1 MKLPSP
7 IIQCHH
13 HGINNRIALFVI
25 DTQFRHLSLEV
36 PVFIWAR
43 RFASKTALA
52 SGSRE
57 PSPQRSWPCGLRSL
71 AQSIEQAAFPE

>member
-36 PVFIWAR
+36 PVFVWGASPA
-43 RFASKTALA
+43 FADS
-52 SGSRE
+52 
-57 PSPQRSWPCGLRSL
+57 LRSRAL
-71 AQSIEQAAFPE
+71 VNRARTRSRPFGL